1 MCGRFANHVEAM
13 YEWLD
18 ILKGWPADIPTGFN
32 VAPTQIIPA
41 VQTQGSFPMRWGLVP
56 SWSKEASPKYAT
68 FNARLESV
76 SGKPVFRNAWRHS
89 QTCLI
94 PALGYYE
101 WRTELGAKQPYFVH
115 TAEDRGLLVFAGLWE
130 LREGQYSCTILT
142 RESAGTLAQLHGRM
156 PVMLSP
162 EDARCWL
169 IEGTSMA
176 DQLDASEVHLN
187 VQFHA
192 VDRAVGNPR
201 SHGEELIRPIR
212 D

>member
-1 MCGRFANHVEAM
+1 MCGRYANHIEAVH
-13 YEWLD
+13 EWLE
-18 ILKGWPADIPTGFN
+18 ILKDWPAGIATGFN

-41 VQTQGSFPMRWGLVP
+41 VQAQGTFPMRWGLVP
-56 SWSKEASPKYAT
+56 TWSKEASPKYAT

-76 SGKPVFRNAWRHS
+76 SDKPAFRNAWRHS

-94 PALGYYE
+94 PARGYYE
-101 WRTELGAKQPYFVH
+101 WRTEQGAKQPYFIH
-115 TAEDRGLLVFAGLWE
+115 APEDPGLLVFAGLWE

-142 RESAGTLAQLHGRM
+142 RESAGVLSQLHSRM

-162 EDARCWL
+162 GDALSWL
-169 IEGTSMA
+169 TEGTGATERLGESR
-176 DQLDASEVHLN
+176 VHLN

-201 SHGEELIRPIR
+201 SQGEALIRPVR
-212 D
+212 